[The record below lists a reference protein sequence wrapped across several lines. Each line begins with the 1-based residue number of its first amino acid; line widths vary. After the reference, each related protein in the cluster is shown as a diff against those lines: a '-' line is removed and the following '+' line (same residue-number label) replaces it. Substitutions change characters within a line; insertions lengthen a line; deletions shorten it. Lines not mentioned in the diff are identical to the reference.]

1 MRSKNGR
8 TITKDAIAHSNS
20 LADLIEGYPANWVK
34 DFISVEILASDRVNS
49 LKAVGQNE
57 QLNPDQKRVLS
68 TAKLDSE
75 VAVNVWYKSENS
87 VTEQK
92 MNMNMLVKMTVVPDK
107 QAEFKGGYEMLKKY
121 LKENI
126 VERVVENTAEEFQK
140 GKVEFVVD
148 TTGKVVDIE
157 ISASSGDTDLDN
169 FLLEIFNNMPEWSPA
184 QSINGEKVKQK
195 FEFSMGI
202 GGC

>member
-1 MRSKNGR
+1 MAQSICFKLILFINYFLKTRNSLKSKSYIKLNETRHFYFYFFCSFLCCFSPRLGIRSEKQERENYY
-8 TITKDAIAHSNS
+8 KDAIAHSNS

-34 DFISVEILASDRVNS
+34 DFISVEILASDKVNS

-92 MNMNMLVKMTVVPDK
+92 
-107 QAEFKGGYEMLKKY
+107 
-121 LKENI
+121 
-126 VERVVENTAEEFQK
+126 
-140 GKVEFVVD
+140 
-148 TTGKVVDIE
+148 
-157 ISASSGDTDLDN
+157 
-169 FLLEIFNNMPEWSPA
+169 
-184 QSINGEKVKQK
+184 
-195 FEFSMGI
+195 
-202 GGC
+202 